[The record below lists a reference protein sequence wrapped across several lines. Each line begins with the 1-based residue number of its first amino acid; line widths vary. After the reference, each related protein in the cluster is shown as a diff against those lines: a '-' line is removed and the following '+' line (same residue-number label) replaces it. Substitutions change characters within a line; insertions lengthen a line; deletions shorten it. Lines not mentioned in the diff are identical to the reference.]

1 MTAVRQRG
9 ACPGL
14 ANPMATGDGLLAR
27 FTVAAPMTPA
37 IFAGLCEAA
46 GQDGNGTMEISARG
60 SLQVRGLTPD
70 SAPRFA
76 AAVADLGIAGDGTV
90 VTSPLDGDP
99 DALIDG
105 CALAVELR
113 DAIATAGFAL
123 APKVS
128 VAIDTGGRLHLDALA
143 ADIRLL
149 AVDAARAPRVCVL
162 IGGDAGPH
170 AEQSLGSIAPSAAVA
185 VVLALLRAIAAQR
198 GRAADLLRAAGG
210 AIDPQ
215 AFGIIDPAP
224 ALPRRA
230 PAEPIGR
237 HRLLDGM
244 LALGVALAFGHAAA
258 TTLASLAREAA
269 ALGARAITPAP
280 GRALLLIGIAEENAA
295 ALAEAANRLGFVV
308 DPEDPRRRVVAC
320 PGAPACASGLIA
332 ARAIVAN
339 LASTRLPGDNA
350 AIIHVSG
357 CAKGC
362 AHPAP
367 AALTLVGSE
376 RGCGIVRNGTAR
388 DAPTRYVDPIRI
400 ASELSSLAVMAEPAH
415 D

>member
-37 IFAGLCEAA
+37 IFAGLCAA
-46 GQDGNGTMEISARG
+46 VGRDGNETMEISARG
-60 SLQVRGLTPD
+60 SLQVRGLTPC

-76 AAVADLGIAGDGTV
+76 AAVANLGIAAADGTV
-90 VTSPLDGDP
+90 VTNPLDGDP

-105 CALAVELR
+105 RAVAAELR
-113 DAIATAGFAL
+113 DAIAMAGFAL

-128 VAIDTGGRLHLDALA
+128 VAIDTGGRLHLDTLA
-143 ADIRLL
+143 ADIRLR
-149 AVDAARAPRVCVL
+149 AIGSAQAPRLGILV
-162 IGGDAGPH
+162 GGDGGPQ
-170 AEQSLGSIAPSAAVA
+170 AERSLGSVAPGETVP
-185 VVLALLRAIAAQR
+185 VVLALLRAIAAR
-198 GRAADLLRAAGG
+198 GGRAADFIRVGG
-210 AIDPQ
+210 AINPE
-215 AFGIIDPAP
+215 AFGMIDPAP
-224 ALPRRA
+224 LLSRR
-230 PAEPIGR
+230 PPTEPIGR
-237 HRLLDGM
+237 HRLRDGTV
-244 LALGVALAFGHAAA
+244 ALGIALAFGHATAA
-258 TTLASLAREAA
+258 TLASLAGEVA

-280 GRALLLIGIAEENAA
+280 GRALLLIGIAEENIA
-295 ALAEAANRLGFVV
+295 ALAEVANHLGFIV
-308 DPEDPRRRVVAC
+308 DPGDPRRRIVAC

-332 ARAIVAN
+332 ARAIAAK
-339 LASTRLPGDNA
+339 LASTHLPGGNG

-362 AHPAP
+362 AHPGT

-388 DAPTRYVDPIRI
+388 DAPTRYVDPTRI
-400 ASELSSLAVMAEPAH
+400 ASELFGLAVMAEAAH
-415 D
+415 G